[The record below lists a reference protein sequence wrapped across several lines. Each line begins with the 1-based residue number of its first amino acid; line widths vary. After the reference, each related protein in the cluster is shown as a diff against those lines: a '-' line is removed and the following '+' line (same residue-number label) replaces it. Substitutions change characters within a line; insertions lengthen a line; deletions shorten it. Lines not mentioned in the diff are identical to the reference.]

1 MRQLRLLLLAQNC
14 LRNLRFMST
23 KVFLRTMSIY
33 EVYDK
38 CPVTC
43 PPQTCFSIIAK
54 FKCAPEPS
62 ICKPSCR
69 CKPGY
74 YRNEINECISADDC
88 QKCHGKNQY
97 LDHCINSYC
106 DSQSC
111 ENVGKTRTKCFLPRI
126 PCRKGCRCQKGYY
139 KKNNTGDC
147 ITPQQCLDVMFL
159 LSQLALYATGKAYHQ
174 LAKFLNIKDRKEI
187 AVAIPN
193 YLDDITQQQN
203 VTFNLAEKVYG
214 SINYPLSKSFKRDT
228 KHIFKSKAQNLD
240 FSEPDVAAETINT
253 WVASKTNNLIND
265 LISPNSLD
273 EDTRLVLTNAIYF
286 KGNWLIPFDPKRTTK
301 KRFYVS
307 EHQHTHVKMMNHV
320 GYFQYAYI
328 DSINSKNGV
337 TDIFNTNST
346 GLSGILQYPEY
357 LYVSTAIQKAKIIV
371 NELGSEA
378 TAANEYDIHK

>member
-88 QKCHGKNQY
+88 R
-97 LDHCINSYC
+97 SPF
-106 DSQSC
+106 S
-111 ENVGKTRTKCFLPRI
+111 
-126 PCRKGCRCQKGYY
+126 
-139 KKNNTGDC
+139 
-147 ITPQQCLDVMFL
+147 VMFL

-378 TAANEYDIHK
+378 TAANAIRVGTTAVLGPPKIFDADRPFVYYILFKNTPIFAGIFAGSKYDIHK